1 MARSIT
7 TVSAGNIVG
16 EFVRILPDSIR
27 EELDIYADS
36 LPQLNLVGALNLL
49 DDKELQAALRSCDQ
63 TWVGP
68 QLTRLGV
75 DNNKGRPRVPGL
87 IIAKLARGLSRG
99 DMSAKLVLQM
109 LTGGVYRLLLVRAA
123 ELTNEF
129 PPGWYREDLDTPV
142 LRALAMMGAHRLND
156 PSAPWA
162 LAGMVRDEDPAVK
175 ILVKPDVMKALE
187 LSTGQFLL
195 QAKPEK
201 DQVLSEWVRR
211 RAMPPTAQDNPVP
224 TAARRTTQKSSV
236 GQHPA
241 SCSPGT
247 GATIGTGHA
256 PPSAS
261 SALCPAPASA
271 PVVVSPAPR
280 GKPAQRQTGE
290 HMTEGQELDVD
301 AALSLLGQQFPEVVS
316 VLLPRLRK
324 ALVETCAPDDRDLG
338 TLADLRALLLRTSQ
352 EIATRTGTSQLTSL
366 RDLQQTWTAHQD
378 QQNSRGTLRRLATCI
393 GPEAISASLDWVRG
407 TAHRLAVGWE
417 PQDSTLVTDL
427 LSLAELVVRGQADDA
442 DDDDLIAQS
451 LQLKDRLPTEA
462 GKAVSAAARGRIRL
476 GDSVHIPEASAPSLE
491 IATAPSKGL
500 ASSTTWTARFTSAPD
515 SAHAAD
521 TAEAEVSP
529 VDRAATGSTSPAE
542 AAEVIT
548 ASTVPTPASTDN
560 YPTDD
565 DSEPVPGDLRV
576 SLQVVSTV
584 TADPTSSSSSAS
596 VPEQAAAHPD
606 SHDPAVEV
614 AAALITA
621 GRLGLAQHLLAQSS
635 LIDQSDAVALAALA
649 LQLRGPSGACGLEIA
664 DRLAVTS
671 EESLTE
677 DTTCA
682 LLATG
687 SLTTF
692 ALLSGSPDAAS
703 LLAKLPEHLDPAWA
717 KLARLAGEVAASGA
731 LSRTALNEATDTSH
745 LTRAAKDAAERC
757 AERLASV
764 PGLRAHRANEIISV
778 LRSNAHQLG
787 DVLARA
793 ARNDISQAASVTKVV
808 RDLTRS
814 RLREQVRAIE
824 RSSRASGGKDL
835 SDTIVNEIVEVL
847 YTDWG
852 SVARWA
858 EAAGFLERPGTGHD
872 WQSHRLAALRSQ
884 LTEHADDLRG
894 ALSSYVTRGEPLL
907 TAACG
912 VAEQLLDRLSE
923 LAVGGTTLTGTEA
936 TPVTVLDLELL
947 KLPDT
952 SFDVDQG
959 TVRDDKHSKNL
970 DSLLAIA
977 AEPDF
982 RLALRRRLERD
993 DFVAATRIAR
1003 DMTPADAQHI
1013 GELQAQRVEAI
1024 GHDLDRLRLLVVS
1037 ARNSATGDD
1046 ELDTLDVE
1054 LGQMELLLKANS
1066 VDLANVRTALDDAQ
1080 ERMRDLRVR
1089 TIDAF
1094 HARLNAVPNLEPAEH
1109 ARLCACLERDE
1120 FDQVDFELSLL
1131 GTTNPEILNTEPTEL
1146 PAFFPAMV
1154 EQMRDGIIDSLLST
1168 VREGGEYGPA
1178 SYAMSPKRR
1187 EDSINGLTQWCEIP
1201 ALIRRGGSVP
1211 IEELSAA
1218 LRPALR
1224 VLGFDMSPEARLAYL
1239 DFPWARA
1246 RDRRHIEL
1254 KGARPV
1260 GQALVPAFGSQAN
1273 GTYRLLLS
1281 SAKPSV
1287 AELTDLRDVDGGT
1300 GPLIICYFG
1309 TLGVTERLEL
1319 AASWTDATRRPTIIV
1334 DDAVLAWAASRVD
1347 PFPAV
1352 MRVTLPFTATAPYS
1366 PVKTANVPV
1375 EMFYGRDIDER
1386 RILDP
1391 QGPSIVYGGRGMGK
1405 SALLSVIQRRSR
1417 RANAENLKVIW
1428 LEMDRSREID
1438 APEVI
1443 WGKLADELVR
1453 QNVTSTAR
1461 SQAQMKHQNRC
1472 ERILNDWLKANP
1484 DGRILILI
1492 DEADAFFAADSQ
1504 REFRVTSDLFALVT
1518 KHPRTKAVFAGLHGV
1533 AHHHSVGNNPFSPSG
1548 ALPIGPLE
1556 RRHAYGLLTAPL
1568 EALGFQIHPDEA
1580 NRILM
1585 HCNAQ
1590 PYLLQMFAA
1599 NLLERLL
1606 TSRRKGVSALPIV
1619 VDRSTVDAVYNDP
1632 QLREQIHRAFKIT
1645 LELDARF
1652 SVIANLLAVHAHRN
1666 GTRTP
1671 LTEAELLEGCR
1682 QAWPEGFADTAM
1694 ASFRE
1699 LLNELEQLGILAPA
1713 DLRRGGR
1720 TLRSHAVL
1728 QSMGPQAQVEL
1739 ALREVRNLSL
1749 PEEAVRQ
1756 QYRPTVGKHSS
1767 PGPLTTAQIADLAG
1781 RKGNRTRIVVGS
1793 HALGLD
1799 RVADALA
1806 DPTHEPVLRDVRV
1819 VKGKE
1824 EYRHLLRTGASG
1836 ETRLTVVSELWE
1848 LTTSRASCGT
1858 SLNEAM
1864 QLLPNDMSYSRAVV
1878 LIVGP
1883 GNANWLR
1890 ELPTQDE
1897 FAESVVPL
1905 ERFTL
1910 RNLPLHWRDNRMLQ
1924 ELGSAALAPRVLEVT
1939 GGWPGL
1945 VDELVRLARSAGAV
1959 RALEQLEQRQQQ
1971 PEWAH
1976 DWLEQ
1981 AGVLHEQLPELAQ
1994 LVRQLEDLGD
2004 ACPLHDL
2011 LELAAGTD
2019 VDSTTITL
2027 ADWFGIVDRVPDDRV
2042 QLAPLIAT
2050 AWRSWSSKPG

>member
-1 MARSIT
+1 MARSNS
-7 TVSAGNIVG
+7 TVSAGSIVG

-36 LPQLNLVGALNLL
+36 LPQLNLVGALNAL
-49 DDKELQAALRSCDQ
+49 DDKELQGALRSCDQ
-63 TWVGP
+63 TRVGA

-87 IIAKLARGLSRG
+87 LITKLARGLSRG
-99 DMSAKLVLQM
+99 DMSAKLVLQA
-109 LTGGVYRLLLVRAA
+109 LTGGVYHLLLVRAA

-142 LRALAMMGAHRLND
+142 LRALAVMGAHRLND

-195 QAKPEK
+195 QAKPEEH
-201 DQVLSEWVRR
+201 QVLREWVHRR
-211 RAMPPTAQDNPVP
+211 VMPPTAQDNPVP
-224 TAARRTTQKSSV
+224 TAARRATQKPSA
-236 GQHPA
+236 GQRPT
-241 SCSPGT
+241 SCSPSTGT
-247 GATIGTGHA
+247 TIGTGHT

-261 SALCPAPASA
+261 SVPYPAPASA
-271 PVVVSPAPR
+271 PATASPATRGTPAPR
-280 GKPAQRQTGE
+280 QTDE
-290 HMTEGQELDVD
+290 HLTGEGQELDVD
-301 AALSLLGQQFPEVVS
+301 TALSLLGQQFAEAVS

-324 ALVETCAPDDRDLG
+324 ALEETYAPDERDLG
-338 TLADLRALLLRTSQ
+338 TLADLRALLLRTSH
-352 EIATRTGTSQLTSL
+352 EIAARTGTSQTTSL
-366 RDLQQTWTAHQD
+366 PDLQQTWTAHQS
-378 QQNSRGTLRRLATCI
+378 QQNSLGTLRGLATCS
-393 GPEAISASLDWVRG
+393 GPEAISASLDWVRS
-407 TAHRLAVGWE
+407 TASRLAAGWE
-417 PQDSTLVTDL
+417 PQDATLATGL
-427 LSLAELVVRGQADDA
+427 LSLAELAVRGQADDA
-442 DDDDLIAQS
+442 DDDDLITQS
-451 LQLKDRLPTEA
+451 LQLKDRLPAEA
-462 GKAVSAAARGRIRL
+462 GKAVSAAARGRIQL
-476 GDSVHIPEASAPSLE
+476 SDSAQIPEASATTRVT
-491 IATAPSKGL
+491 ATAPPNAR
-500 ASSTTWTARFTSAPD
+500 ASSTTGTAEFASLPD
-515 SAHAAD
+515 SAHDAD
-521 TAEAEVSP
+521 PAEAEVSS
-529 VDRAATGSTSPAE
+529 VGHGATGSRSRTE
-542 AAEVIT
+542 AVEDTEIT
-548 ASTVPTPASTDN
+548 ATSAAPTTARTDN
-560 YPTDD
+560 YHADA
-565 DSEPVPGDLRV
+565 DSTQAPGDPEV
-576 SLQVVSTV
+576 SPLVVPTV
-584 TADPTSSSSSAS
+584 TTVPASSL
-596 VPEQAAAHPD
+596 EQSTAHPD

-621 GRLGLAQHLLAQSS
+621 GRLGLAQHLLAQTS

-677 DTTCA
+677 DITCA

-692 ALLSGSPDAAS
+692 ALLSGNPDAAS
-703 LLAKLPEHLDPAWA
+703 LLAKLPKHLDPAWA
-717 KLARLAGEVAASGA
+717 KLALLAGEVAASGA
-731 LSRTALNEATDTSH
+731 LSRSALNEATDTSH

-757 AERLASV
+757 AERLASA
-764 PGLRAHRANEIISV
+764 PRLRAHRANEIISV

-787 DVLARA
+787 EVLERA

-808 RDLTRS
+808 PDLTRP
-814 RLREQVRAIE
+814 RLREKVRAIE
-824 RSSRASGGKDL
+824 RSSRVSGGKAL
-835 SDTIVNEIVEVL
+835 SDAIVNEIVEVL

-858 EAAGFLERPGTGHD
+858 EAAGFLKGLGTGHD

-884 LTEHADDLRG
+884 LTEHAADLRG

-912 VAEQLLDRLSE
+912 VAEQLLDRLSD
-923 LAVGGTTLTGTEA
+923 LAVGGTTLAGTEA

-959 TVRDDKHSKNL
+959 IVRDDKHSKNL

-982 RLALRRRLERD
+982 TLALRRRLERD

-1003 DMTPADAQHI
+1003 HMTPADAQHV
-1013 GELQAQRVEAI
+1013 GELQAQRVKAI
-1024 GHDLDRLRLLVVS
+1024 GDDVDRLRLLVVS
-1037 ARNSATGDD
+1037 ARNSGTGDE

-1054 LGQMELLLKANS
+1054 LGQIELLLEAES
-1066 VDLANVRTALDDAQ
+1066 VDLANVRTALDD
-1080 ERMRDLRVR
+1080 ERMRDLRAR
-1089 TIDAF
+1089 TINAF
-1094 HARLNAVPNLEPAEH
+1094 HVRLNAVPDLEPAEH

-1131 GTTNPEILNTEPTEL
+1131 GTTKPEILNTEPTEL

-1154 EQMRDGIIDSLLST
+1154 EQMRDGITDALLSA

-1178 SYAMSPKRR
+1178 SYAMSLKRR
-1187 EDSINGLTQWCEIP
+1187 EDSVNGLTHWREIP
-1201 ALIRRGGSVP
+1201 ALIRRGSGVP

-1218 LRPALR
+1218 LRPVLR
-1224 VLGFDMSPEARLAYL
+1224 VLGFDNLSTARLLYP
-1239 DFPWARA
+1239 DYPWARA
-1246 RDRRHIEL
+1246 RGRRHVEL
-1254 KGARPV
+1254 KGPRPV
-1260 GQALVPAFGSQAN
+1260 GHALVPAFGSQAN

-1300 GPLIICYFG
+1300 VPLIICYFG
-1309 TLGVTERLEL
+1309 TLSVTERLEL
-1319 AASWTDATRRPTIIV
+1319 AASWVDATRRPTIIV
-1334 DDAVLAWAASRVD
+1334 DDAVLAWAASRTD

-1352 MRVTLPFTATAPYS
+1352 MRVTLPFTATAPFS

-1386 RILDP
+1386 RILDS

-1405 SALLSVIQRRSR
+1405 SALLSVIQRRSLR
-1417 RANAENLKVIW
+1417 ENAENLKVIW
-1428 LEMDRSREID
+1428 LEMDRSGEID
-1438 APEVI
+1438 HPEVI
-1443 WGKLADELVR
+1443 WAKLADELVR

-1461 SQAQMKHQNRC
+1461 NQSQMKQQNRC
-1472 ERILNDWLKANP
+1472 ERILNDWLTANP
-1484 DGRILILI
+1484 DGRVLILV

-1504 REFRVTSDLFALVT
+1504 REFRITSDLFGLVT
-1518 KHPRTKAVFAGLHGV
+1518 KYPRTKAVFAGLHGV

-1556 RRHAYGLLTAPL
+1556 RRHAYRLLTVPL
-1568 EALGFQIHPDEA
+1568 EALGFQIRPNEA

-1585 HCNAQ
+1585 HCNVQ

-1606 TSRRKGVSALPIV
+1606 ASRRKGVSALPIV
-1619 VDRSTVDAVYNDP
+1619 IDRATVDAVYNDP

-1671 LTEAELLEGCR
+1671 LTESELLDGCR

-1699 LLNELEQLGILAPA
+1699 LLNELEQLGILAPT
-1713 DLRRGGR
+1713 DLRRDGR

-1728 QSMGPQAQVEL
+1728 QSMGPQPQLEL

-1756 QYRPTVGKHSS
+1756 QYRPTVGKQSS

-1799 RVADALA
+1799 RVADALT
-1806 DPTHEPVLRDVRV
+1806 DRTHEPVLRDVQV
-1819 VKGKE
+1819 VKGKD

-1836 ETRLTVVSELWE
+1836 ETRLTVVSELWQ
-1848 LTTSRASCGT
+1848 LTTSRDSCGT
-1858 SLNEAM
+1858 SLNEAQ
-1864 QLLPNDMSYSRAVV
+1864 QLLPSDLSYSRAVV
-1878 LIVGP
+1878 LIAGP
-1883 GNANWLR
+1883 DNAEWLQ

-1897 FAESVVPL
+1897 FAELVVPL

-1910 RNLPLHWRDNRMLQ
+1910 RNLPLHWRDNHMLQ
-1924 ELGSAALAPRVLEVT
+1924 ELGSAGLAPRVLEVT

-1971 PEWAH
+1971 PQWAH
-1976 DWLEQ
+1976 SWLEQ
-1981 AGVLHEQLPELAQ
+1981 TGVLHEQLPELAQ

-2027 ADWFGIVDRVPDDRV
+2027 ADWFGIVDRLPDDRV

-2050 AWRSWSSKPG
+2050 AWRSWSSKPA

>member
-1 MARSIT
+1 MARSNM
-7 TVSAGNIVG
+7 TVSAGSIVG

-27 EELDIYADS
+27 KEIDIYADS
-36 LPQLNLVGALNLL
+36 LPPLNLVGALNAL
-49 DDKELQAALRSCDQ
+49 DDKELQAALRSCEQ
-63 TWVGP
+63 TRMGP

-87 IIAKLARGLSRG
+87 LIAKLARGLSRG

-109 LTGGVYRLLLVRAA
+109 LTDGVYHLLLVRAA
-123 ELTNEF
+123 QLTNEF

-175 ILVKPDVMKALE
+175 ILVKPDAMEALE
-187 LSTGQFLL
+187 FSTGQFLL

-201 DQVLSEWVRR
+201 HEVLREWVHR

-224 TAARRTTQKSSV
+224 TAARQATQKPSA
-236 GQHPA
+236 GQRPPSRRPSA
-241 SCSPGT
+241 
-247 GATIGTGHA
+247 GATTGTDHT
-256 PPSAS
+256 PPS
-261 SALCPAPASA
+261 SAPYPAPAS
-271 PVVVSPAPR
+271 SPAAASPATR
-280 GKPAQRQTGE
+280 GTPAQRAQTDEQPTG
-290 HMTEGQELDVD
+290 EGQELDVD
-301 AALSLLGQQFPEVVS
+301 TALSLLGQQFAEAVS

-324 ALVETCAPDDRDLG
+324 ALVETYAPDERDLG
-338 TLADLRALLLRTSQ
+338 TLVDLRALLLRTSH
-352 EIATRTGTSQLTSL
+352 EIAARTGTSRTTSL
-366 RDLQQTWTAHQD
+366 PDLQQAWTAHQS
-378 QQNSRGTLRRLATCI
+378 QQNSRGTLQGLATCS
-393 GPEAISASLDWVRG
+393 GPEAISASLDWVRS
-407 TAHRLAVGWE
+407 TARRLAAGWE
-417 PQDSTLVTDL
+417 PQDATLATGL
-427 LSLAELVVRGQADDA
+427 LSLAELAVRGQADDA

-451 LQLKDRLPTEA
+451 LQLKDRLPVEA

-476 GDSVHIPEASAPSLE
+476 GDSIHLPEASAKSRE
-491 IATAPSKGL
+491 TATAPSDAV
-500 ASSTTWTARFTSAPD
+500 ASSTTRTAEFDSAPD
-515 SAHAAD
+515 SAHDAD
-521 TAEAEVSP
+521 TPEAEVSP
-529 VDRAATGSTSPAE
+529 VDRAATGSSSGAE
-542 AAEVIT
+542 AAEVT
-548 ASTVPTPASTDN
+548 APGAAPTPAGTDNYHADADSAQAPGDPGVSLPVVPTVTTVPT
-560 YPTDD
+560 
-565 DSEPVPGDLRV
+565 
-576 SLQVVSTV
+576 
-584 TADPTSSSSSAS
+584 SSCAS
-596 VPEQAAAHPD
+596 VPEQATAHPD

-621 GRLGLAQHLLAQSS
+621 GRLGLAQHLLAQAS
-635 LIDQSDAVALAALA
+635 LIDQSNAVALAALA

-677 DTTCA
+677 DITCA
-682 LLATG
+682 LLAAG

-692 ALLSGSPDAAS
+692 ALLSGSPHAAS

-717 KLARLAGEVAASGA
+717 RLARLAGEVAASGA
-731 LSRTALNEATDTSH
+731 LSRSALNEATDTSH

-764 PGLRAHRANEIISV
+764 PRLRAHRANEIISV
-778 LRSNAHQLG
+778 LRSNAHPLG
-787 DVLARA
+787 QVLGRA

-808 RDLTRS
+808 PDLTRP

-824 RSSRASGGKDL
+824 RSSRASGGKALADA
-835 SDTIVNEIVEVL
+835 IVNEIVEVL

-858 EAAGFLERPGTGHD
+858 EAAGSLEGLGTGHD

-884 LTEHADDLRG
+884 LTEHAADLRG
-894 ALSSYVTRGEPLL
+894 ALSSYATRGEPLL
-907 TAACG
+907 TAVCG
-912 VAEQLLDRLSE
+912 VAEQLLDRLSD

-959 TVRDDKHSKNL
+959 IVRDDKHSKNL

-982 RLALRRRLERD
+982 TLALRRRLERD

-1003 DMTPADAQHI
+1003 HMTPADAQHV
-1013 GELQAQRVEAI
+1013 GELQAQRAKAI
-1024 GHDLDRLRLLVVS
+1024 GDDVDRLRLLVVS

-1046 ELDTLDVE
+1046 ELDTLDAE
-1054 LGQMELLLKANS
+1054 LGQMELLLEAEG

-1080 ERMRDLRVR
+1080 ERMADLRVR

-1094 HARLNAVPNLEPAEH
+1094 HARLNAVLDLEPAEH

-1131 GTTNPEILNTEPTEL
+1131 GTTKSGILNTEPTEL

-1154 EQMRDGIIDSLLST
+1154 EQMRDGITDALLSA
-1168 VREGGEYGPA
+1168 VREGGAYGPA

-1187 EDSINGLTQWCEIP
+1187 EDGVDGLTQWREVP
-1201 ALIRRGGSVP
+1201 ALIRPGSSVP

-1224 VLGFDMSPEARLAYL
+1224 VLGFDLSSARLVYL

-1246 RDRRHIEL
+1246 RDRRHVEL

-1300 GPLIICYFG
+1300 VPLIICYFG

-1334 DDAVLAWAASRVD
+1334 DDAVLAWAASRTD

-1352 MRVTLPFTATAPYS
+1352 MRVTLPFTATAPFS

-1405 SALLSVIQRRSR
+1405 SALLSVIQRRSW
-1417 RANAENLKVIW
+1417 RANAENLRVIW

-1443 WGKLADELVR
+1443 WARLADELVR

-1461 SQAQMKHQNRC
+1461 NQAQMKRQNLC
-1472 ERILNDWLKANP
+1472 ERILNDWLMANP
-1484 DGRILILI
+1484 DGRVLILV

-1504 REFRVTSDLFALVT
+1504 REFRVTSDLFGLVT
-1518 KHPRTKAVFAGLHGV
+1518 KYPRTKAVFAGLHGV

-1556 RRHAYGLLTAPL
+1556 RRHAYRLLMVPL
-1568 EALGFQIHPDEA
+1568 EAVGFQIHPDEA

-1585 HCNAQ
+1585 HCNVQ

-1619 VDRSTVDAVYNDP
+1619 VDRTTVDAVYNDP

-1671 LTEAELLEGCR
+1671 LTESELLEGCR

-1728 QSMGPQAQVEL
+1728 QSMGPQAQLEL

-1781 RKGNRTRIVVGS
+1781 RKGNRVRIVVGS

-1836 ETRLTVVSELWE
+1836 ETRLTVVSELWQ
-1848 LTTSRASCGT
+1848 LTTSRDSCGT
-1858 SLNEAM
+1858 SLNEAL
-1864 QLLPNDMSYSRAVV
+1864 QLLPSDLSHSRAVV
-1878 LIVGP
+1878 LIAGP
-1883 GNANWLR
+1883 GNANWLQ

-1897 FAESVVPL
+1897 FAELVVPL

-1910 RNLPLHWRDNRMLQ
+1910 RNLPLHWRDNRMLE

-1959 RALEQLEQRQQQ
+1959 RALEQLEQRQEQ
-1971 PEWAH
+1971 PQWARS
-1976 DWLEQ
+1976 WLEQ
-1981 AGVLHEQLPELAQ
+1981 TGVLHEELTELAQ

-2004 ACPLHDL
+2004 ACPSHDL

-2027 ADWFGIVDRVPDDRV
+2027 ADWFGIVDRLPDDRV
-2042 QLAPLIAT
+2042 RLAPLIAT

>member
-1 MARSIT
+1 M
-7 TVSAGNIVG
+7 
-16 EFVRILPDSIR
+16 
-27 EELDIYADS
+27 
-36 LPQLNLVGALNLL
+36 
-49 DDKELQAALRSCDQ
+49 
-63 TWVGP
+63 
-68 QLTRLGV
+68 
-75 DNNKGRPRVPGL
+75 
-87 IIAKLARGLSRG
+87 
-99 DMSAKLVLQM
+99 
-109 LTGGVYRLLLVRAA
+109 
-123 ELTNEF
+123 
-129 PPGWYREDLDTPV
+129 
-142 LRALAMMGAHRLND
+142 
-156 PSAPWA
+156 
-162 LAGMVRDEDPAVK
+162 
-175 ILVKPDVMKALE
+175 
-187 LSTGQFLL
+187 
-195 QAKPEK
+195 
-201 DQVLSEWVRR
+201 
-211 RAMPPTAQDNPVP
+211 
-224 TAARRTTQKSSV
+224 
-236 GQHPA
+236 
-241 SCSPGT
+241 
-247 GATIGTGHA
+247 
-256 PPSAS
+256 
-261 SALCPAPASA
+261 
-271 PVVVSPAPR
+271 
-280 GKPAQRQTGE
+280 
-290 HMTEGQELDVD
+290 
-301 AALSLLGQQFPEVVS
+301 
-316 VLLPRLRK
+316 
-324 ALVETCAPDDRDLG
+324 
-338 TLADLRALLLRTSQ
+338 
-352 EIATRTGTSQLTSL
+352 
-366 RDLQQTWTAHQD
+366 
-378 QQNSRGTLRRLATCI
+378 
-393 GPEAISASLDWVRG
+393 DWVRS
-407 TAHRLAVGWE
+407 TASRLAAGWE
-417 PQDSTLVTDL
+417 PEDATLATGL
-427 LSLAELVVRGQADDA
+427 LSLAELAVRGQADDA

-451 LQLKDRLPTEA
+451 LQLKDRLPAEA

-476 GDSVHIPEASAPSLE
+476 GDSIHLPEASATSRE
-491 IATAPSKGL
+491 TATAPPNAE
-500 ASSTTWTARFTSAPD
+500 ASSTTRTAEFASLPD
-515 SAHAAD
+515 SVHD
-521 TAEAEVSP
+521 VDPAEAEVSSA
-529 VDRAATGSTSPAE
+529 DHAATGSRSRTE
-542 AAEVIT
+542 AVEDTEIT
-548 ASTVPTPASTDN
+548 ATSAAPTTARTDNYHADADSTQAPGDPEASPPVVPTVTTVPTSSPAS
-560 YPTDD
+560 
-565 DSEPVPGDLRV
+565 
-576 SLQVVSTV
+576 SL
-584 TADPTSSSSSAS
+584 
-596 VPEQAAAHPD
+596 EQATAPPD
-606 SHDPAVEV
+606 SQDPAVEV

-621 GRLGLAQHLLAQSS
+621 GRLGLAQHLLAQAS

-677 DTTCA
+677 DITCA

-692 ALLSGSPDAAS
+692 ALLSGSPHAGS

-717 KLARLAGEVAASGA
+717 KLARLAGEVAAGGA
-731 LSRTALNEATDTSH
+731 LGRSTLKEATDTSY

-764 PGLRAHRANEIISV
+764 PRLRAHRANEIISV
-778 LRSNAHQLG
+778 LRSNAHPLG
-787 DVLARA
+787 QVLGRA
-793 ARNDISQAASVTKVV
+793 ARNDISQAANVTKVV
-808 RDLTRS
+808 PDLMRP

-824 RSSRASGGKDL
+824 RSSRASGGKALPDA
-835 SDTIVNEIVEVL
+835 IVNEIVEVL

-858 EAAGFLERPGTGHD
+858 EAAGSLEGLGTGHD

-884 LTEHADDLRG
+884 LTEHAADLRG
-894 ALSSYVTRGEPLL
+894 ALSSYATRGEPLL

-912 VAEQLLDRLSE
+912 VAEQLLDRLSD

-959 TVRDDKHSKNL
+959 IVRDDKHSKNL

-982 RLALRRRLERD
+982 TLALRRRLERD

-1003 DMTPADAQHI
+1003 HMTPADAQHV
-1013 GELQAQRVEAI
+1013 GELQAQRAKAI
-1024 GHDLDRLRLLVVS
+1024 GDDVDRLRLLVVS

-1046 ELDTLDVE
+1046 ELDTLDAE
-1054 LGQMELLLKANS
+1054 LGQMELLLEAES

-1080 ERMRDLRVR
+1080 ERMVDLRVR

-1131 GTTNPEILNTEPTEL
+1131 GTTKPGIMNTEPTEL

-1154 EQMRDGIIDSLLST
+1154 EQMRDGITDALLST

-1178 SYAMSPKRR
+1178 SYAMPPKRR
-1187 EDSINGLTQWCEIP
+1187 EDSVNGLTQWREVP
-1201 ALIRRGGSVP
+1201 ALIRPGSSVP
-1211 IEELSAA
+1211 VEELSAA

-1224 VLGFDMSPEARLAYL
+1224 VLGFDLSSARLVYL

-1246 RDRRHIEL
+1246 RDRRHVEL

-1300 GPLIICYFG
+1300 VPLIICYFG

-1319 AASWTDATRRPTIIV
+1319 AASWTDATCRPTIII
-1334 DDAVLAWAASRVD
+1334 DDAVLAWAASRTD

-1352 MRVTLPFTATAPYS
+1352 MRVTLPFTATAPFS

-1405 SALLSVIQRRSR
+1405 SALLSVIQRRSWR
-1417 RANAENLKVIW
+1417 PNAENLRVIW

-1443 WGKLADELVR
+1443 WAKLADELVR

-1461 SQAQMKHQNRC
+1461 NQAQMKRQNLC
-1472 ERILNDWLKANP
+1472 ERILNDWLMANP
-1484 DGRILILI
+1484 DGRVLILV

-1504 REFRVTSDLFALVT
+1504 REFRVTSDLFGLVT

-1556 RRHAYGLLTAPL
+1556 RRHAYRLLTVPL

-1585 HCNAQ
+1585 HCNVQ

-1619 VDRSTVDAVYNDP
+1619 VDRATVDAVYNDP

-1671 LTEAELLEGCR
+1671 LTESELLEGCK

-1728 QSMGPQAQVEL
+1728 QSMGPQAQLEL

-1756 QYRPTVGKHSS
+1756 QYRPTVGKLSS

-1781 RKGNRTRIVVGS
+1781 RKGNRVRIVVGS

-1819 VKGKE
+1819 VKSKE

-1836 ETRLTVVSELWE
+1836 ETRLTVVSELWQ
-1848 LTTSRASCGT
+1848 LTTSRDSCGT
-1858 SLNEAM
+1858 SLN
-1864 QLLPNDMSYSRAVV
+1864 L
-1878 LIVGP
+1878 G
-1883 GNANWLR
+1883 
-1890 ELPTQDE
+1890 
-1897 FAESVVPL
+1897 F
-1905 ERFTL
+1905 
-1910 RNLPLHWRDNRMLQ
+1910 NL
-1924 ELGSAALAPRVLEVT
+1924 
-1939 GGWPGL
+1939 
-1945 VDELVRLARSAGAV
+1945 
-1959 RALEQLEQRQQQ
+1959 
-1971 PEWAH
+1971 
-1976 DWLEQ
+1976 
-1981 AGVLHEQLPELAQ
+1981 
-1994 LVRQLEDLGD
+1994 
-2004 ACPLHDL
+2004 
-2011 LELAAGTD
+2011 
-2019 VDSTTITL
+2019 
-2027 ADWFGIVDRVPDDRV
+2027 
-2042 QLAPLIAT
+2042 
-2050 AWRSWSSKPG
+2050 

>member
-1 MARSIT
+1 MARSNS
-7 TVSAGNIVG
+7 TVSAGSIVG

-27 EELDIYADS
+27 KELDIYADS
-36 LPQLNLVGALNLL
+36 LPLLNLVGALNAL
-49 DDKELQAALRSCDQ
+49 DDKELQTALRSCEQ
-63 TWVGP
+63 TRMGP

-87 IIAKLARGLSRG
+87 LITKLARGLSRG

-109 LTGGVYRLLLVRAA
+109 LTGGVYHLLLVRAA

-201 DQVLSEWVRR
+201 HQVLREWVQR

-224 TAARRTTQKSSV
+224 TAARRATQKPSV
-236 GQHPA
+236 GERPT
-241 SCSPGT
+241 SCSPST
-247 GATIGTGHA
+247 WATIGTGHT

-261 SALCPAPASA
+261 SAPYPAPASA
-271 PVVVSPAPR
+271 PATASPATR
-280 GKPAQRQTGE
+280 GTPAQRQTGE
-290 HMTEGQELDVD
+290 HPTGEGQELDVD
-301 AALSLLGQQFPEVVS
+301 TALSLLGQQFAEAAS

-324 ALVETCAPDDRDLG
+324 ALVETYAPDERDLG
-338 TLADLRALLLRTSQ
+338 TLADLRALLLRTSY
-352 EIATRTGTSQLTSL
+352 EIAARTGTSQMTSL
-366 RDLQQTWTAHQD
+366 PDLQQTWTAHQS
-378 QQNSRGTLRRLATCI
+378 QQNSRGTLQRLATCS
-393 GPEAISASLDWVRG
+393 GPEAISTSLDWVRS
-407 TAHRLAVGWE
+407 TASRLAAGWQ
-417 PQDSTLVTDL
+417 PQDATLATGL
-427 LSLAELVVRGQADDA
+427 LSLAELAVRGQADDA

-451 LQLKDRLPTEA
+451 LQLKDRLPAEA

-476 GDSVHIPEASAPSLE
+476 GDSIQEPEASVASRE
-491 IATAPSKGL
+491 TATAPSDAVGSSPTRTAES
-500 ASSTTWTARFTSAPD
+500 ASVLD
-515 SAHAAD
+515 SAHEAD
-521 TAEAEVSP
+521 TAESEVSP
-529 VDRAATGSTSPAE
+529 ADHGVTGGSSRAE
-542 AAEVIT
+542 AAEVT
-548 ASTVPTPASTDN
+548 AASAAPTSASTDKYPADVDSAQAPGDPGVSLTVVPTVATVPTSST
-560 YPTDD
+560 
-565 DSEPVPGDLRV
+565 
-576 SLQVVSTV
+576 
-584 TADPTSSSSSAS
+584 
-596 VPEQAAAHPD
+596 PEQATAHHD
-606 SHDPAVEV
+606 SHGPAVEV

-621 GRLGLAQHLLAQSS
+621 GRLGLAQHLLAQAS

-677 DTTCA
+677 DITCA

-731 LSRTALNEATDTSH
+731 LSRSALNEATDTSH

-764 PGLRAHRANEIISV
+764 PRLRAHRANEIISV
-778 LRSNAHQLG
+778 LRSNAHPLG
-787 DVLARA
+787 EVLGRA

-808 RDLTRS
+808 PDLTRS

-824 RSSRASGGKDL
+824 RSSRASGGKALPDA
-835 SDTIVNEIVEVL
+835 IVNEIVEVL
-847 YTDWG
+847 YTDGG

-858 EAAGFLERPGTGHD
+858 EAAAFLEGLGTGHD

-884 LTEHADDLRG
+884 LTEHAADLRG

-912 VAEQLLDRLSE
+912 VAEQLLDRLSD

-959 TVRDDKHSKNL
+959 IVRDDKHSKNL

-982 RLALRRRLERD
+982 TLALRRRLERD

-1003 DMTPADAQHI
+1003 HMTPADAQHV
-1013 GELQAQRVEAI
+1013 GELQAQRAKAI
-1024 GHDLDRLRLLVVS
+1024 GHDVDRLRLLVVS

-1054 LGQMELLLKANS
+1054 LGQMELLLEAES

-1080 ERMRDLRVR
+1080 ERMADLRVR

-1154 EQMRDGIIDSLLST
+1154 EQMREGITDALLSA

-1178 SYAMSPKRR
+1178 SYAMPPKRR
-1187 EDSINGLTQWCEIP
+1187 EDSVNGLTQWREVP
-1201 ALIRRGGSVP
+1201 TLIRRGSSVP
-1211 IEELSAA
+1211 VEELSTA

-1224 VLGFDMSPEARLAYL
+1224 VLGFDLSSATVVHL

-1246 RDRRHIEL
+1246 RDRRHVEL

-1300 GPLIICYFG
+1300 VPLIICYFG

-1319 AASWTDATRRPTIIV
+1319 AANWTDATRRPTIIV
-1334 DDAVLAWAASRVD
+1334 DDAVLAWAASRTD

-1391 QGPSIVYGGRGMGK
+1391 RGPSIVYGGRGMGK
-1405 SALLSVIQRRSR
+1405 SALLSVIQRRSW

-1443 WGKLADELVR
+1443 WAKLADELVR

-1461 SQAQMKHQNRC
+1461 NQAQMKHQNRC
-1472 ERILNDWLKANP
+1472 ERILNDWLMVNQ
-1484 DGRILILI
+1484 DGRVLILI

-1504 REFRVTSDLFALVT
+1504 REFRVTSDLFALMT

-1556 RRHAYGLLTAPL
+1556 RRHAYGLLTVPL

-1619 VDRSTVDAVYNDP
+1619 VDRATVDAVYNDP

-1671 LTEAELLEGCR
+1671 LTESELLDGCR

-1728 QSMGPQAQVEL
+1728 QSMGLQTQLEL

-1848 LTTSRASCGT
+1848 LTTSRDSCGT

-1864 QLLPNDMSYSRAVV
+1864 QLLPNDMSHSRAVV
-1878 LIVGP
+1878 LIAGP

-1897 FAESVVPL
+1897 FAELVVPL

-1924 ELGSAALAPRVLEVT
+1924 ELGSAALTPRVLEVT
-1939 GGWPGL
+1939 GGWSGL

-1971 PEWAH
+1971 PQWAH
-1976 DWLEQ
+1976 GWLEQ
-1981 AGVLHEQLPELAQ
+1981 TGVLHEQLPELAQ

-2027 ADWFGIVDRVPDDRV
+2027 ADWFGIVDRLPDDRV
-2042 QLAPLIAT
+2042 QLAPLIAA

>member
-1 MARSIT
+1 MARSKVT
-7 TVSAGNIVG
+7 ASAGSIVG
-16 EFVRILPDSIR
+16 EFVRILPESIR
-27 EELDIYADS
+27 KELDIYADS
-36 LPQLNLVGALNLL
+36 LPPLNLVGALNAL
-49 DDKELQAALRSCDQ
+49 DDKELQEALRSCDQ
-63 TWVGP
+63 TRIGSL
-68 QLTRLGV
+68 LTRLGV
-75 DNNKGRPRVPGL
+75 DNNKGRPRVPDVL
-87 IIAKLARGLSRG
+87 IAKLARGLSRG

-109 LTGGVYRLLLVRAA
+109 LTAGVYNLLLVRAA
-123 ELTNEF
+123 KLTSEF
-129 PPGWYREDLDTPV
+129 PPGWYRKELDTPV

-162 LAGMVRDEDPAVK
+162 LAGMVDAEDPAVE
-175 ILVKPDVMKALE
+175 ILVKPDAMQALE
-187 LSTGQFLL
+187 LSAGQFMR
-195 QAKPEK
+195 QAKPDKHE
-201 DQVLSEWVRR
+201 VLREWVQR

-224 TAARRTTQKSSV
+224 TAAREATQKPSV
-236 GQHPA
+236 ARRPVSGRPSA
-241 SCSPGT
+241 GAAT
-247 GATIGTGHA
+247 GAGYTR
-256 PPSAS
+256 PST
-261 SALCPAPASA
+261 LPYPAPAPAAAS
-271 PVVVSPAPR
+271 PVTCGTRAE
-280 GKPAQRQTGE
+280 RQTDE
-290 HMTEGQELDVD
+290 HLTGEGQELDVD
-301 AALSLLGQQFPEVVS
+301 TALSLLVQQFAEAVS
-316 VLLPRLRK
+316 VLLPRLRN
-324 ALVETCAPDDRDLG
+324 ALVGTYAPDESDLG
-338 TLADLRALLLRTSQ
+338 TLVDLRALLLRTSH
-352 EIATRTGTSQLTSL
+352 EIAARTGTSQTTSL
-366 RDLQQTWTAHQD
+366 PDLQQTWTAHKS
-378 QQNSRGTLRRLATCI
+378 QQNSRGTLQGLATCS
-393 GPEAISASLDWVRG
+393 GPEATSASLDWVRS
-407 TAHRLAVGWE
+407 TASRLAAGWG
-417 PQDSTLVTDL
+417 PQDATLAAGL
-427 LSLAELVVRGQADDA
+427 LSLAELAVRGQADDA

-451 LQLKDRLPTEA
+451 LQLKDRLPAEA
-462 GKAVSAAARGRIRL
+462 GKTVSAAARGRIRL
-476 GDSVHIPEASAPSLE
+476 GDSVHLPRASVASPETALAPSNAVASS
-491 IATAPSKGL
+491 ATRTAEL
-500 ASSTTWTARFTSAPD
+500 ASVPG
-515 SAHAAD
+515 SAHDAG
-521 TAEAEVSP
+521 TPEAEVSP
-529 VDRAATGSTSPAE
+529 ADRAATGSSSRAD
-542 AAEVIT
+542 AAEVT
-548 ASTVPTPASTDN
+548 AAGAAPTSAGMDNYRDVADSAQVSGDPGLLLPVLPTVTTVLASAST
-560 YPTDD
+560 
-565 DSEPVPGDLRV
+565 
-576 SLQVVSTV
+576 
-584 TADPTSSSSSAS
+584 S
-596 VPEQAAAHPD
+596 VPEQDAAQAD
-606 SHDPAVEV
+606 SRNHAVEV

-621 GRLGLAQHLLAQSS
+621 GRLGLAQHLLSQAS

-649 LQLRGPSGACGLEIA
+649 LELRGPSGACGLEIA

-677 DTTCA
+677 DITCA

-692 ALLSGSPDAAS
+692 ALLSGSPHATS
-703 LLAKLPEHLDPAWA
+703 LLAKLPEYLDPVWA

-731 LSRTALNEATDTSH
+731 LSPSALNEATDTSH
-745 LTRAAKDAAERC
+745 LARAAVDDAAKRC

-764 PGLRAHRANEIISV
+764 PRLRAHRAKEIISM
-778 LRSNAHQLG
+778 LRSNAHRLG
-787 DVLARA
+787 QVLEHA
-793 ARNDISQAASVTKVV
+793 ACNDISKAASVTKDVPE
-808 RDLTRS
+808 LTRP
-814 RLREQVRAIE
+814 RLREQVRVIE
-824 RSSRASGGKDL
+824 RSSRASGGKAL
-835 SDTIVNEIVEVL
+835 PETIVDEIVEVL

-852 SVARWA
+852 SAARWA
-858 EAAGFLERPGTGHD
+858 EAAGALSGLRTGHD
-872 WQSHRLAALRSQ
+872 WQSYRLAALRSQ
-884 LTEHADDLRG
+884 LTEHAVDLRG

-912 VAEQLLDRLSE
+912 VAEQLLDRLSA
-923 LAVGGTTLTGTEA
+923 LAVGGTALTGTEP

-947 KLPDT
+947 KLEDT

-959 TVRDDKHSKNL
+959 IVRDDKHSKNL
-970 DSLLAIA
+970 ASLLAIS

-982 RLALRRRLERD
+982 TLALRRRLERD

-1003 DMTPADAQHI
+1003 QMAPTDARHV
-1013 GELQAQRVEAI
+1013 GERQAQRVKAI
-1024 GHDLDRLRLLVVS
+1024 GDDVDRLRLLVVS
-1037 ARNSATGDD
+1037 ARNSAIGDD
-1046 ELDTLDVE
+1046 ELDTLDAE
-1054 LGQMELLLKANS
+1054 LGLMELLIEAES
-1066 VDLANVRTALDDAQ
+1066 VDLANVRTAVDDAQ
-1080 ERMRDLRVR
+1080 ERMADLRAR

-1094 HARLNAVPNLEPAEH
+1094 HARLNAVPDLEPAEH
-1109 ARLCACLERDE
+1109 ARLRACLERGE
-1120 FDQVDFELSLL
+1120 FDQVDFELSLP
-1131 GTTNPEILNTEPTEL
+1131 GTTEPGILSTAPTEL

-1154 EQMRDGIIDSLLST
+1154 EQMRDGITDALLSA

-1178 SYAMSPKRR
+1178 SYAMSPQRR
-1187 EDSINGLTQWCEIP
+1187 EDGLNGLTQWREVP
-1201 ALIRRGGSVP
+1201 ALIRRGSSVP
-1211 IEELSAA
+1211 FEELSAA
-1218 LRPALR
+1218 LRQALR
-1224 VLGFDMSPEARLAYL
+1224 VLGFDLSSASLVNL
-1239 DFPWARA
+1239 GFPWARG
-1246 RDRRHIEL
+1246 RDRRHVEL

-1319 AASWTDATRRPTIIV
+1319 AASWTDATRRPAIII
-1334 DDAVLAWAASRVD
+1334 DDAVLAWAACRTD

-1352 MRVTLPFTATAPYS
+1352 MRVTLPFTATAPFS
-1366 PVKTANVPV
+1366 PVKNANVPV

-1405 SALLSVIQRRSR
+1405 SALLSVIQRRSW

-1428 LEMDRSREID
+1428 LEMDRTGEID
-1438 APEVI
+1438 VPEVI
-1443 WGKLADELVR
+1443 WAKLAVELVR
-1453 QNVTSTAR
+1453 QNVTSTVR
-1461 SQAQMKHQNRC
+1461 NQAQMNPQKRC
-1472 ERILNDWLKANP
+1472 ERILNDWLAANP
-1484 DGRILILI
+1484 DGRVLILV

-1504 REFRVTSDLFALVT
+1504 REFRVTSDLFGLVT
-1518 KHPRTKAVFAGLHGV
+1518 KYPRTKVVFAGLHGV

-1548 ALPIGPLE
+1548 ALPIGPLD
-1556 RRHAYGLLTAPL
+1556 RRHAYGLLTVPL

-1585 HCNAQ
+1585 HCNVQ
-1590 PYLLQMFAA
+1590 PYLLQMFAG

-1606 TSRRKGVSALPIV
+1606 ASRRKGTSAVPIV
-1619 VDRSTVDAVYNDP
+1619 VDRATVDGVYSDP

-1671 LTEAELLEGCR
+1671 LTESELLEGCR
-1682 QAWPEGFADTAM
+1682 QAWPEGFRDTAM

-1728 QSMGPQAQVEL
+1728 QSMGPQAQLEL
-1739 ALREVRNLSL
+1739 ALREVRKLSL

-1781 RKGNRTRIVVGS
+1781 RKGNRVRIVVGS

-1819 VKGKE
+1819 VKDKA
-1824 EYRHLLRTGASG
+1824 EYRYLLRTGVSG
-1836 ETRLTVVSELWE
+1836 ETRLTIVSELWQ
-1848 LTTSRASCGT
+1848 LTTSRDSCGT
-1858 SLNEAM
+1858 SLNEAQ
-1864 QLLPNDMSYSRAVV
+1864 QLLPSDMSHSRAVV
-1878 LIVGP
+1878 LIAGP
-1883 GNANWLR
+1883 GNAEWLQ

-1897 FAESVVPL
+1897 SAELVVPL

-1910 RNLPLHWRDNRMLQ
+1910 QNLPLHWRDNPMLQ
-1924 ELGSAALAPRVLEVT
+1924 ELGSAALAPRVLQVT

-1976 DWLEQ
+1976 SWLEQ
-1981 AGVLHEQLPELAQ
+1981 TGVLHEHLPELAQ
-1994 LVRQLEDLGD
+1994 LVRQLEDLGG

-2027 ADWFGIVDRVPDDRV
+2027 ADWFGIVDRLPDDRV

-2050 AWRSWSSKPG
+2050 AWRSSISKPS